1 MARRGRKRLSKPRHP
16 GGEVIRERPDAVK
29 GVVLAQ
35 PHRRGDTDQR
45 CGSALG
51 RACMRARLRLEC
63 YDAGEDYAATVRRWR
78 AAKGCPTTM
87 RLGGSSLSDGP
98 DEVTVARWRKTII
111 ECDGAMAR
119 ESRDGWIAAKA
130 AMLDEIDVDATWQEH
145 FVVAMLALAV
155 CMGKLPAGVLKAY

>member
-16 GGEVIRERPDAVK
+16 GGEVIRERPDAIV

-45 CGSALG
+45 RASALG

-78 AAKGCPTTM
+78 AAKGCPTTL
-87 RLGGSSLSDGP
+87 RLGGSSLSEGP
-98 DEVTVARWRKTII
+98 DEATVARWRKTIL
-111 ECDGAMAR
+111 ECDSAMAR
-119 ESRDGWIAAKA
+119 ESREGWIAAKA

-155 CMGKLPAGVLKAY
+155 CMGKLPANVLKAS